1 MFVRTKGSAESC
13 VYKASYELWSMVEL
27 WSYSDYVH
35 SCLFGYSSDDTETRN
50 DTELLCT
57 QLGTQQKFER
67 KQYNREIWTKTV
79 VCVLSINAGPVLT
92 IGYGPV
98 LVVVQ
103 LLLTL
108 SFCHYLH
115 GAPTVKAVR
124 DGQWDETRPKQTTTT
139 RRDGCVVTFRYPLS
153 YLNIVGFFLARE
165 INADILCSL
174 GISNVQQSSKSQM
187 RPNTSIV
194 LI

>member
-1 MFVRTKGSAESC
+1 MCYVSGLFSLAKRSVAKIRKKKKRYSACGGLAEERVMFVRTKGSAESC

-57 QLGTQQKFER
+57 QLGTQQKIER

-79 VCVLSINAGPVLT
+79 VCVLSINAGPLLT

-139 RRDGCVVTFRYPLS
+139 RRDGCVTNMAALS
-153 YLNIVGFFLARE
+153 HFGTL
-165 INADILCSL
+165 
-174 GISNVQQSSKSQM
+174 
-187 RPNTSIV
+187 
-194 LI
+194 